1 MEVGP
6 EMDLLLPFSNFH
18 SPTILAFLDLKEIN
32 GSFSP
37 FLQAMNR
44 IEANSTSNSEDN
56 FQLDTLMGIY
66 LYK

>member
-44 IEANSTSNSEDN
+44 IEANSTSNS
-56 FQLDTLMGIY
+56 
-66 LYK
+66 